1 MVAGGLRSELT
12 KLKWR
17 NPQGYGYLV
26 RYWEDAKQGL
36 DNTTKN
42 YASVKHIHGNV
53 ENPQTSTQGLGKTLS
68 LLTELDV
75 LTVHSRRSNA
85 TIYDLTTYNPARL
98 SLIGDFLTGE

>member
-1 MVAGGLRSELT
+1 MVTDELESELMR
-12 KLKWR
+12 LKWKD
-17 NPQGYGYLV
+17 PQGYGYLV

-42 YASVKHIHGNV
+42 FASVRHIHSNIS
-53 ENPQTSTQGLGKTLS
+53 NTQTSTQGLGKTLS

-85 TIYDLTTYNPARL
+85 TIYDLTTYNPDRL
-98 SLIGDFLTGE
+98 SSIGDFFTGK